1 GEREQA
7 RRDLEMVR
15 ELQQTGDTQILT
27 SEPVYEQSAQST
39 QGIRIKI
46 RDKAGRDTLLLVTA
60 ATKVQ
65 AVVENYC
72 KLAQLPPNTR
82 VRLEF
87 DDEALDPNDTIGST
101 EIEDDDMLT
110 AYCIEP

>member
-1 GEREQA
+1 
-7 RRDLEMVR
+7 
-15 ELQQTGDTQILT
+15 
-27 SEPVYEQSAQST
+27 
-39 QGIRIKI
+39 I